1 LIDVCFTL
9 DRASPPSPPCV
20 RAHLRDS
27 LREKWR
33 AVLPKLLGYDAGMLA
48 TTVIINAFHG
58 CQPPAHH
65 AILEGLSRSDTS
77 EGLKEAISGREMT
90 LLHAP
95 FCLRFK
101 RGLAAY
107 IGGSPIPDVPAA
119 TSTGYPNTWPRVPK
133 PSPGTAPMMYSC
145 SR

>member
-1 LIDVCFTL
+1 MKPGSRSIAAVAARYQSRCKVAYHASVIAKQFRKN
-9 DRASPPSPPCV
+9 RAP
-20 RAHLRDS
+20 
-27 LREKWR
+27 
-33 AVLPKLLGYDAGMLA
+33 LLAKG
-48 TTVIINAFHG
+48 INAV
-58 CQPPAHH
+58 
-65 AILEGLSRSDTS
+65 
-77 EGLKEAISGREMT
+77 REMT

-107 IGGSPIPDVPAA
+107 IGGSPMPDVPA